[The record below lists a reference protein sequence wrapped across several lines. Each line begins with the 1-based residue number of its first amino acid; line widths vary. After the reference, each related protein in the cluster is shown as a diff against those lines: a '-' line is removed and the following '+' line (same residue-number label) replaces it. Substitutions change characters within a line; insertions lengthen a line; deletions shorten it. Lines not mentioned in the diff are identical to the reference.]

1 GECGVP
7 RPDGD
12 REVEGRDDA
21 GDAARMP
28 GLDHAVFGAF
38 GGDSQAIELARQ
50 ANGEVANVDHLLNL
64 AEAFGDDLADL
75 DGHETAK
82 CFLVHP
88 QLLSEQADKLAAIGR
103 RRIAPGEKG
112 FLRPLDR
119 LPSLGRTVLVY
130 VGDDLAG
137 YG

>member
-1 GECGVP
+1 RALEQRVRRKCGQRGLLRWFPDTGIATDQGECGVP

-50 ANGEVANVDHLLNL
+50 SDGEVANVDHLLNL

-88 QLLSEQADKLAAIGR
+88 QLLSEQA
-103 RRIAPGEKG
+103 E
-112 FLRPLDR
+112 
-119 LPSLGRTVLVY
+119 
-130 VGDDLAG
+130 
-137 YG
+137 